1 MTERIRKLRK
11 FFIEDRAHFALRQEA
26 KDPYRYAARYA
37 AEGLDDLARSVRRL
51 SDGLAEEKPHV
62 FPDEKIALIR
72 TVRTVPEIHT
82 KEETAALRK
91 KHYFHEQGKVCNVSP
106 DYTMLLARGFDA
118 VREEIGGYAASFREN
133 GEEEKARYEEAL
145 LAMLDTVSGF
155 AQRYREE
162 ALRAGNAVV
171 AESFSQIPSK
181 PPRTFLE
188 ALQFLRLIHYTLWMC
203 WHYHNTF
210 GRFDQYMEP
219 YFRADLEKGI
229 LTEEGALELIEE
241 FFLSLNRDSDMY
253 PGMQQGDNGQSL
265 VLGGITKDGTDG
277 FGLLSEL
284 CLKASLELK
293 TADPKI
299 NVRVNKN
306 TPVEEY
312 IRCTELTKAG
322 LGFPQYSNDDVV
334 IPGLLSWGYRPEDAR
349 EYAVAACWEFII
361 PGYGMDIPNVDS
373 LSFPACVLNAVQ
385 RIGEADTFE
394 DLMEMVHG
402 EIDREAARLRGRV
415 HDLYLEPAPFLS
427 LMMHGTKEAA
437 RDCSEGLRYNN
448 FGFHGSGLST
458 AVDSLAAVRAYV
470 YEDGSLTKERL
481 LSCLEND
488 FAGEGALLHRLR
500 YEAPKMGNNDDRTDA
515 LATRLLDWFADSM
528 EGYANERGGIFR
540 AGTGSAMYYIWQSR
554 EMGATPDGRRKGEAF
569 AANYSP
575 SLFVKL
581 DGPVSIIQSFA
592 KPHLSRVANGGPL
605 TIELSDS
612 MFRNKESVEKTARFV
627 KTFLDLGGHQM
638 QINAVNYE
646 RMKDAKEHPEN
657 HRNLIVRVWGWSGYF
672 VELDECYQDHIMKR
686 MELTVD

>member
-1 MTERIRKLRK
+1 MTVRIRKLRK
-11 FFIEDRAHFALRQEA
+11 FFIEDREHFALRQEA

-51 SDGLAEEKPHV
+51 SDGLSEEKPHV

-82 KEETAALRK
+82 EEETAALRK

-106 DYTMLLARGFDA
+106 DYAMLLARGFDA

-162 ALRAGNAVV
+162 ALRAGNAAV
-171 AESFSQIPSK
+171 AESFSQIPAK

-253 PGMQQGDNGQSL
+253 PGMQQGDNGQSM
-265 VLGGITKDGTDG
+265 VLGGITKDGSDG

-293 TADPKI
+293 LADPKI

-349 EYAVAACWEFII
+349 EYVVAACWEFII

-427 LMMHGTKEAA
+427 LMMHGA
-437 RDCSEGLRYNN
+437 
-448 FGFHGSGLST
+448 
-458 AVDSLAAVRAYV
+458 
-470 YEDGSLTKERL
+470 
-481 LSCLEND
+481 
-488 FAGEGALLHRLR
+488 
-500 YEAPKMGNNDDRTDA
+500 
-515 LATRLLDWFADSM
+515 
-528 EGYANERGGIFR
+528 
-540 AGTGSAMYYIWQSR
+540 
-554 EMGATPDGRRKGEAF
+554 
-569 AANYSP
+569 
-575 SLFVKL
+575 
-581 DGPVSIIQSFA
+581 
-592 KPHLSRVANGGPL
+592 
-605 TIELSDS
+605 
-612 MFRNKESVEKTARFV
+612 
-627 KTFLDLGGHQM
+627 
-638 QINAVNYE
+638 
-646 RMKDAKEHPEN
+646 
-657 HRNLIVRVWGWSGYF
+657 
-672 VELDECYQDHIMKR
+672 
-686 MELTVD
+686 